1 MKNAVRRLRNE
12 DIEVIVHTILG
23 LPGESTQDI
32 LNTIEY
38 LNHQDIQGIKLQ
50 LLHVLRGTDLASD
63 YEKGLFALMNG
74 TNIFLW

>member
-1 MKNAVRRLRNE
+1 M
-12 DIEVIVHTILG
+12 
-23 LPGESTQDI
+23 
-32 LNTIEY
+32 EY

-63 YEKGLFALMNG
+63 YEKACFALMNG